1 MMRKVKKRSIITSL
15 GAAAMLASLSVGGT
29 AFAASTT
36 SVNSSTATTD
46 RAKTYQTQLEEHKN
60 LQAYTNPLTVQAL
73 TTTKGVLPD
82 ATSGISNWSQVP
94 AGTVAAWDN
103 KPEVNKAGTS
113 YGTVYVTFPDGSRSR
128 LAVYVTVKDGAASQ
142 SSENIT
148 TTTTSSDK
156 NSSAAV
162 ASKST
167 AKSSR
172 VESEAKT
179 SAQDTDNDTEKTT
192 TVDKA
197 DKNQAAKSSSKSDK
211 DVVVKDLGSTT
222 VTEKNVSVVS
232 NSKDKDKDSNPI
244 SVATRLPETVAK
256 ATNPLVIILGAL
268 IAAVS
273 GAVIWSKKL
282 KKRN

>member
-1 MMRKVKKRSIITSL
+1 MMRKIKKRSIITSL
-15 GAAAMLASLSVGGT
+15 GAAAMLASLSVGGP
-29 AFAASTT
+29 AFAASTINT
-36 SVNSSTATTD
+36 DSSTATTD
-46 RAKTYQTQLEEHKN
+46 QAKTYQTQLEEHKN
-60 LQAYTNPLTVQAL
+60 LQAYTNPLTVRAL

-128 LAVYVTVKDGAASQ
+128 LAVYVTVKDSAASQ
-142 SSENIT
+142 SSEKTN
-148 TTTTSSDK
+148 TTSSNK

-162 ASKST
+162 ASKSI
-167 AKSSR
+167 AKSSQ

-179 SAQDTDNDTEKTT
+179 SAKDTDTEKSI
-192 TVDKA
+192 TVDNKA
-197 DKNQAAKSSSKSDK
+197 DKDQASQSSSKSNQ

-232 NSKDKDKDSNPI
+232 NSKDKDKSSNPI

-256 ATNPLVIILGAL
+256 ATNPFVIICGAL

>member
-1 MMRKVKKRSIITSL
+1 MMRKIKKRSIITSL

-36 SVNSSTATTD
+36 NTDSSTATTD
-46 RAKTYQTQLEEHKN
+46 QAKTYQTQLEEHKN

-142 SSENIT
+142 SSENTT

-167 AKSSR
+167 AKSSQ

-179 SAQDTDNDTEKTT
+179 SAKDTDTEKTT

-197 DKNQAAKSSSKSDK
+197 DKDQAAKSSSKSDK

-256 ATNPLVIILGAL
+256 ATNPLVIIFGAL

>member
-1 MMRKVKKRSIITSL
+1 MMRKIKKRSIITSL

-29 AFAASTT
+29 AFAASTD
-36 SVNSSTATTD
+36 SSTATTD
-46 RAKTYQTQLEEHKN
+46 QAKTYQTQLEEHKN

-128 LAVYVTVKDGAASQ
+128 LAVYVTVKDSAASQ
-142 SSENIT
+142 SSENT
-148 TTTTSSDK
+148 NTTSSDK

-167 AKSSR
+167 TKSSQ

-179 SAQDTDNDTEKTT
+179 SAKDTDTEKST

-197 DKNQAAKSSSKSDK
+197 DKDQAAKSSSKANK

-232 NSKDKDKDSNPI
+232 NSKDKDKSSNPI

-256 ATNPLVIILGAL
+256 ATNPFVIICGAL

>member
-15 GAAAMLASLSVGGT
+15 GAAAMLASLSIGGT

-36 SVNSSTATTD
+36 NTDSNTETTD
-46 RAKTYQTQLEEHKN
+46 QAKTYQTQLEEHKN
-60 LQAYTNPLTVQAL
+60 LQAYTNPLTAQAL

-82 ATSGISNWSQVP
+82 ATSGISNWNQVP

-128 LAVYVTVKDGAASQ
+128 LAVYVTVKDSAASQ
-142 SSENIT
+142 SSEDTN
-148 TTTTSSDK
+148 TTSSNK
-156 NSSAAV
+156 KTVAA
-162 ASKST
+162 ASESTSKSSQT
-167 AKSSR
+167 D
-172 VESEAKT
+172 SEAKT
-179 SAQDTDNDTEKTT
+179 ATKDATKDTEKTNTVNKDQT
-192 TVDKA
+192 TKT
-197 DKNQAAKSSSKSDK
+197 SSKANK

-232 NSKDKDKDSNPI
+232 NSKDKTKSSNPI

-256 ATNPLVIILGAL
+256 ATNPWVVICGAV

-273 GAVIWSKKL
+273 GVVIWSKKL
-282 KKRN
+282 KKRS

>member
-1 MMRKVKKRSIITSL
+1 MMRKIKKRSIITSL

-36 SVNSSTATTD
+36 NTDSSTATTD
-46 RAKTYQTQLEEHKN
+46 QAKTYQTQLEEHKN

-128 LAVYVTVKDGAASQ
+128 LAVYVTVKDSAASP
-142 SSENIT
+142 SSEKTN
-148 TTTTSSDK
+148 TTSSNK

-162 ASKST
+162 ASKSI
-167 AKSSR
+167 AKSSQ

-179 SAQDTDNDTEKTT
+179 SAKDTDTEKST
-192 TVDKA
+192 TVDNKA
-197 DKNQAAKSSSKSDK
+197 DKDQASQSSSKSNQ

-232 NSKDKDKDSNPI
+232 NSKDKDKSSNPI

-256 ATNPLVIILGAL
+256 ATNPFVIICGVL

-273 GAVIWSKKL
+273 GAVIWSRKL

>member
-29 AFAASTT
+29 AFAASTD
-36 SVNSSTATTD
+36 SSTATTD
-46 RAKTYQTQLEEHKN
+46 QAKTYQTQLEEHKN

-128 LAVYVTVKDGAASQ
+128 LAVYVTVKDSAASQ
-142 SSENIT
+142 SSEDTN
-148 TTTTSSDK
+148 TTSSNK
-156 NSSAAV
+156 NSSPAV

-167 AKSSR
+167 AKSSQG
-172 VESEAKT
+172 ESETKT
-179 SAQDTDNDTEKTT
+179 SAKDTDTQKSTT
-192 TVDKA
+192 ADKA
-197 DKNQAAKSSSKSDK
+197 DKDQASKSSSKSNK

-232 NSKDKDKDSNPI
+232 NSKDKDKNSNPI

-256 ATNPLVIILGAL
+256 ATNPFVIIFGAL

>member
-46 RAKTYQTQLEEHKN
+46 QAKTYQTQLEEHKN

-82 ATSGISNWSQVP
+82 VTSGISNWSQVP

-142 SSENIT
+142 SSENTT

-167 AKSSR
+167 AKSSQ

-179 SAQDTDNDTEKTT
+179 SAKDTDTEKTT

-197 DKNQAAKSSSKSDK
+197 DKDQAAKSSSKSNE

-256 ATNPLVIILGAL
+256 ATNPLVIIFGAL

>member
-46 RAKTYQTQLEEHKN
+46 QAKTYQTQLEEHKN

-142 SSENIT
+142 SSENTT

-167 AKSSR
+167 AKSSQ

-179 SAQDTDNDTEKTT
+179 SAKDTDTEKTT

-197 DKNQAAKSSSKSDK
+197 DKDQAAKSSSKSDK

-232 NSKDKDKDSNPI
+232 NSKDKEKDSNPI

-256 ATNPLVIILGAL
+256 ATNPLVIIFGAL

>member
-1 MMRKVKKRSIITSL
+1 MMRKIKKRSIITSL

-36 SVNSSTATTD
+36 NTDSGTATTD
-46 RAKTYQTQLEEHKN
+46 QAKTYQTQLEEHKN
-60 LQAYTNPLTVQAL
+60 LQAYTNLLTVQAL

-128 LAVYVTVKDGAASQ
+128 LAVYVTVKDSAASQ
-142 SSENIT
+142 SSEKTN
-148 TTTTSSDK
+148 TTSSDK

-162 ASKST
+162 ASKSI
-167 AKSSR
+167 AKSSQ

-179 SAQDTDNDTEKTT
+179 SAKDTDTEKSN
-192 TVDKA
+192 TVDNKA
-197 DKNQAAKSSSKSDK
+197 DKDQASQSSSKSNQ

-232 NSKDKDKDSNPI
+232 NSKDKDKSSNPI

-256 ATNPLVIILGAL
+256 ATNPFVIICGAL

>member
-1 MMRKVKKRSIITSL
+1 MRKINKRSIITSL

-29 AFAASTT
+29 AFAASTD
-36 SVNSSTATTD
+36 SSTATTD
-46 RAKTYQTQLEEHKN
+46 QAKTYQTQLEEHKN

-128 LAVYVTVKDGAASQ
+128 LAVYVTVKDSAASQ
-142 SSENIT
+142 SSED

-167 AKSSR
+167 AKSSQ
-172 VESEAKT
+172 VKSEAKT
-179 SAQDTDNDTEKTT
+179 SAKDTDTQKST

-197 DKNQAAKSSSKSDK
+197 DKDQAAKSSSNSNK

-232 NSKDKDKDSNPI
+232 NSKDNDKNSNPI

-256 ATNPLVIILGAL
+256 ATNPFVIICGAL

>member
-36 SVNSSTATTD
+36 SAESSTATTD
-46 RAKTYQTQLEEHKN
+46 QAKTYQTQLEEHKN
-60 LQAYTNPLTVQAL
+60 LQAYTNPLAVRAL

-128 LAVYVTVKDGAASQ
+128 LAVYVTVKDSAASQ
-142 SSENIT
+142 SSENT
-148 TTTTSSDK
+148 NTTSSDK
-156 NSSAAV
+156 NSSAMV

-167 AKSSR
+167 AKSSQ

-179 SAQDTDNDTEKTT
+179 SAKDADNHMEKSTTVEKT
-192 TVDKA
+192 DK
-197 DKNQAAKSSSKSDK
+197 DQATKSSSRANE

-232 NSKDKDKDSNPI
+232 NAKDKDKSSNPI

-256 ATNPLVIILGAL
+256 ATNPFVIICGAL

>member
-1 MMRKVKKRSIITSL
+1 MMRKIKKRSIITSL

-29 AFAASTT
+29 AFAASTD
-36 SVNSSTATTD
+36 SSTATTD
-46 RAKTYQTQLEEHKN
+46 QAKTYQTQLEEHKN

-128 LAVYVTVKDGAASQ
+128 LAVYVTVKDSAASQ
-142 SSENIT
+142 SSENT
-148 TTTTSSDK
+148 NTTSSDK

-162 ASKST
+162 ASKSIT
-167 AKSSR
+167 KSSQ

-179 SAQDTDNDTEKTT
+179 SAKDTDPEKST

-197 DKNQAAKSSSKSDK
+197 DKDQAAKSSSKANK

-232 NSKDKDKDSNPI
+232 NSKDKDKSSNPI

-256 ATNPLVIILGAL
+256 ATNPFVIICGAL

>member
-1 MMRKVKKRSIITSL
+1 MRKVKKRSIITSL

-46 RAKTYQTQLEEHKN
+46 QAKTYQTQLEEHKN
-60 LQAYTNPLTVQAL
+60 LQAYNNPLTVQAL

-103 KPEVNKAGTS
+103 KPDVNKAGTS

-142 SSENIT
+142 SSENTT

-167 AKSSR
+167 AKSSQ

-179 SAQDTDNDTEKTT
+179 SAKDTDTEKTT

-197 DKNQAAKSSSKSDK
+197 DKDQAAKSSSKSDK

-256 ATNPLVIILGAL
+256 ATNPLVIIFGAL

>member
-36 SVNSSTATTD
+36 STDSSTATTNQ
-46 RAKTYQTQLEEHKN
+46 AKTYQTQLEEHKN

-142 SSENIT
+142 SSEN

-156 NSSAAV
+156 NSSAAGT
-162 ASKST
+162 SKST
-167 AKSSR
+167 AKSSQI
-172 VESEAKT
+172 EGEAKT
-179 SAQDTDNDTEKTT
+179 SAKDADNHMEKSTTVEKT
-192 TVDKA
+192 DK
-197 DKNQAAKSSSKSDK
+197 DQATKSSSRANE

-232 NSKDKDKDSNPI
+232 NSKDKDKSSNPL

-256 ATNPLVIILGAL
+256 ATNPFVIICGAL

>member
-46 RAKTYQTQLEEHKN
+46 QAKTYQTQLEEHKN

-82 ATSGISNWSQVP
+82 VTSGISNWSQVP

-142 SSENIT
+142 SSENTT

-167 AKSSR
+167 AKSSQ

-179 SAQDTDNDTEKTT
+179 SAKDTDTEKTT

-197 DKNQAAKSSSKSDK
+197 DKDQAAKSSSKSNK

-256 ATNPLVIILGAL
+256 ATNPLVIIFGAL

>member
-1 MMRKVKKRSIITSL
+1 MMRKIKKRSIITSL

-36 SVNSSTATTD
+36 NTDSSTATTD
-46 RAKTYQTQLEEHKN
+46 QAKTYQTQLEEHKN
-60 LQAYTNPLTVQAL
+60 LQAYTNPLTVRAL

-128 LAVYVTVKDGAASQ
+128 LAVYVTVKDSAASQ
-142 SSENIT
+142 SSEKTN
-148 TTTTSSDK
+148 TTSSNK

-162 ASKST
+162 ASKSI
-167 AKSSR
+167 AKSSQ

-179 SAQDTDNDTEKTT
+179 SAKDTDTEKST
-192 TVDKA
+192 TVDNKA
-197 DKNQAAKSSSKSDK
+197 DKDQASQSSSKSNQ

-232 NSKDKDKDSNPI
+232 NSKDKDKSSNPV

-256 ATNPLVIILGAL
+256 ATNPFVIICGAL

>member
-1 MMRKVKKRSIITSL
+1 MMRKINKRSIITSL

-29 AFAASTT
+29 AFAASTD
-36 SVNSSTATTD
+36 SSTATTD
-46 RAKTYQTQLEEHKN
+46 QAKTYQTQLEEHKN

-128 LAVYVTVKDGAASQ
+128 LAVYVTVKDSAASQ
-142 SSENIT
+142 SSEDTN
-148 TTTTSSDK
+148 TTSSDK
-156 NSSAAV
+156 NSLAAV

-167 AKSSR
+167 AKSSQ

-179 SAQDTDNDTEKTT
+179 SAKDTDTEKSTI
-192 TVDKA
+192 VDKA
-197 DKNQAAKSSSKSDK
+197 DKDQAAKSSSKSNK

-232 NSKDKDKDSNPI
+232 NSKDKDKNSNPI

-256 ATNPLVIILGAL
+256 ATNPFVIIFGAL

>member
-1 MMRKVKKRSIITSL
+1 MMRKVNKRNIITSL

-36 SVNSSTATTD
+36 SADSSTATTD
-46 RAKTYQTQLEEHKN
+46 QAKSYQTQLEEHKN

-128 LAVYVTVKDGAASQ
+128 LAVYVTVKDSAASQ
-142 SSENIT
+142 SSENT
-148 TTTTSSDK
+148 NTTSSDK

-167 AKSSR
+167 AKSSQ

-179 SAQDTDNDTEKTT
+179 SAKDTDTEKSTI
-192 TVDKA
+192 VDKA
-197 DKNQAAKSSSKSDK
+197 DKDQAAKSSSKSDK

-256 ATNPLVIILGAL
+256 ATNPLVIIFGAL

>member
-1 MMRKVKKRSIITSL
+1 MMRKINKRSIITSL

-29 AFAASTT
+29 AFAASTD
-36 SVNSSTATTD
+36 SSTATTD
-46 RAKTYQTQLEEHKN
+46 QAKTYQTQLEEHKN

-128 LAVYVTVKDGAASQ
+128 LAVYVTVKDGVASQ
-142 SSENIT
+142 SSENT
-148 TTTTSSDK
+148 NTTSSNK

-167 AKSSR
+167 AKSSQ

-179 SAQDTDNDTEKTT
+179 SAKDTDTQKST

-197 DKNQAAKSSSKSDK
+197 DKDQASKSSSKANK

-232 NSKDKDKDSNPI
+232 NSKDKDKSSNPI

-256 ATNPLVIILGAL
+256 ATNPFVIICGAL

>member
-1 MMRKVKKRSIITSL
+1 MMRKIKKRSIITSL

-29 AFAASTT
+29 AFAASTD
-36 SVNSSTATTD
+36 SSTATTD
-46 RAKTYQTQLEEHKN
+46 QAKTYQTQLEEHKN

-73 TTTKGVLPD
+73 TTIKGVLPD

-128 LAVYVTVKDGAASQ
+128 LAVYVTVKDSAASQ
-142 SSENIT
+142 SSENT
-148 TTTTSSDK
+148 NTTSSDK

-162 ASKST
+162 ASKSI
-167 AKSSR
+167 AKSSQ

-179 SAQDTDNDTEKTT
+179 SAKDTDPEKSA

-197 DKNQAAKSSSKSDK
+197 DKDQAAKSSSKANK

-232 NSKDKDKDSNPI
+232 NSKDKDKSSNPI

-256 ATNPLVIILGAL
+256 ATNPFVIICGAL

>member
-15 GAAAMLASLSVGGT
+15 GAAAMLASLSIGGT

-36 SVNSSTATTD
+36 NADSNTETTD
-46 RAKTYQTQLEEHKN
+46 QAKTYQTQLEEHKN
-60 LQAYTNPLTVQAL
+60 LQAYTNPLTTQAL

-82 ATSGISNWSQVP
+82 ATSGISNWNQVP
-94 AGTVAAWDN
+94 SGTVAAWDN

-128 LAVYVTVKDGAASQ
+128 LAVYVTVKDSAASQ
-142 SSENIT
+142 SSEDTN
-148 TTTTSSDK
+148 TTSSNK
-156 NSSAAV
+156 KTVAA
-162 ASKST
+162 ASESTSKSSQT
-167 AKSSR
+167 D
-172 VESEAKT
+172 SEAKT
-179 SAQDTDNDTEKTT
+179 ATKDATKDTEKTN
-192 TVDKA
+192 TVNKD
-197 DKNQAAKSSSKSDK
+197 QATKTSSKANK

-232 NSKDKDKDSNPI
+232 NSKDKTKSSNPI

-256 ATNPLVIILGAL
+256 ATNPWVVICGAV

-273 GAVIWSKKL
+273 GVVIWSKKL
-282 KKRN
+282 KKRS

>member
-46 RAKTYQTQLEEHKN
+46 QAKTYQTQLEEHKN

-73 TTTKGVLPD
+73 TTTKGVLPN

-128 LAVYVTVKDGAASQ
+128 LAVYVTVKDGVASQ
-142 SSENIT
+142 SSENT
-148 TTTTSSDK
+148 NTTSSDK

-167 AKSSR
+167 AKSSQ

-179 SAQDTDNDTEKTT
+179 SAKDTDTEKTT

-197 DKNQAAKSSSKSDK
+197 DKDQAAKSSSKSDK

-232 NSKDKDKDSNPI
+232 NSKNKDKDSNPI

-256 ATNPLVIILGAL
+256 ATNPLVIIFGAL

>member
-36 SVNSSTATTD
+36 SAESSTATTD
-46 RAKTYQTQLEEHKN
+46 QAKTYQTQLEEHKN
-60 LQAYTNPLTVQAL
+60 LQAYTNPLTVRAL

-142 SSENIT
+142 SSENT
-148 TTTTSSDK
+148 NTTSSDK
-156 NSSAAV
+156 SSSAAGT
-162 ASKST
+162 SKST
-167 AKSSR
+167 AKSSQI
-172 VESEAKT
+172 EGEAKT
-179 SAQDTDNDTEKTT
+179 SAKDADNHMEKSTTVEKT
-192 TVDKA
+192 DK
-197 DKNQAAKSSSKSDK
+197 DQATKSSSRANE

-232 NSKDKDKDSNPI
+232 NSKDKDKSSNPL

-256 ATNPLVIILGAL
+256 ATNPFVIICGAL

>member
-36 SVNSSTATTD
+36 SAESSTATTD
-46 RAKTYQTQLEEHKN
+46 QAKTYQTQLEEHKN

-142 SSENIT
+142 SSENTT

-167 AKSSR
+167 AKSSQ

-179 SAQDTDNDTEKTT
+179 SAKDTDTEKTT

-197 DKNQAAKSSSKSDK
+197 DKDQAAKSSSKSNK

-232 NSKDKDKDSNPI
+232 NSKDKDKNSNPI

-256 ATNPLVIILGAL
+256 ATNPLVIIFGAL

>member
-46 RAKTYQTQLEEHKN
+46 QAKTYQTQLEEHKN

-103 KPEVNKAGTS
+103 KPDVNKAGTS

-167 AKSSR
+167 AKSSQ

-179 SAQDTDNDTEKTT
+179 SAKDTDTEKSTI
-192 TVDKA
+192 VDKA
-197 DKNQAAKSSSKSDK
+197 DKDQAAKSSSKSDK

-256 ATNPLVIILGAL
+256 ATNPLVIIFGAL

>member
-36 SVNSSTATTD
+36 STDSSTATTD
-46 RAKTYQTQLEEHKN
+46 QAKTYQTQLEEHKN
-60 LQAYTNPLTVQAL
+60 LQAYTNPLTIQAL
-73 TTTKGVLPD
+73 TTTTRLFPD
-82 ATSGISNWSQVP
+82 ATRGISNWSQVP

-142 SSENIT
+142 SSENT
-148 TTTTSSDK
+148 NTTSSDK
-156 NSSAAV
+156 SSSAAGT
-162 ASKST
+162 SKST
-167 AKSSR
+167 AKSSQI
-172 VESEAKT
+172 EGEATT
-179 SAQDTDNDTEKTT
+179 SAKDADNHMEKSTTVEKT
-192 TVDKA
+192 DK
-197 DKNQAAKSSSKSDK
+197 DQATKSSSRANE

-232 NSKDKDKDSNPI
+232 NSKDKDKSSNPL

-256 ATNPLVIILGAL
+256 ATNPFVIICGAL

>member
-46 RAKTYQTQLEEHKN
+46 QAKTYQTQLEEHKN

-142 SSENIT
+142 SSENTT

-167 AKSSR
+167 AKSSQ

-179 SAQDTDNDTEKTT
+179 SAKDTDTEKTT

-197 DKNQAAKSSSKSDK
+197 DKDQAAKSSSKSDK

-256 ATNPLVIILGAL
+256 ATNPLVIIFGAL

>member
-46 RAKTYQTQLEEHKN
+46 QAKTYQTQLEEHKN

-142 SSENIT
+142 SSENTT

-179 SAQDTDNDTEKTT
+179 SAQDTDTEKTT

-197 DKNQAAKSSSKSDK
+197 DKDQAAKSSSKSDK

-232 NSKDKDKDSNPI
+232 NSKDKEKDSNPI

-256 ATNPLVIILGAL
+256 ATNPLVIIFGAL

>member
-1 MMRKVKKRSIITSL
+1 MMRKVKKRNIITSL

-36 SVNSSTATTD
+36 SADSSTATTD
-46 RAKTYQTQLEEHKN
+46 QAKSYQTQLEEHKN

-82 ATSGISNWSQVP
+82 ATSEISNWSQVP

-128 LAVYVTVKDGAASQ
+128 LAVYVTVKDSAASQ
-142 SSENIT
+142 SSENT
-148 TTTTSSDK
+148 NTTSSDK

-167 AKSSR
+167 AKSSQ

-179 SAQDTDNDTEKTT
+179 SAKDTDTEKSTI
-192 TVDKA
+192 VDKA
-197 DKNQAAKSSSKSDK
+197 DKDQAAKSSSKSDK

-256 ATNPLVIILGAL
+256 ATNPLVIIFGAL

>member
-1 MMRKVKKRSIITSL
+1 MMRKIKKRSIITSL

-36 SVNSSTATTD
+36 NTDSSTATTD
-46 RAKTYQTQLEEHKN
+46 QAKTYQTQLEEHKN

-103 KPEVNKAGTS
+103 MPEVNKAGTS

-128 LAVYVTVKDGAASQ
+128 LAVYVTVKDSAASP
-142 SSENIT
+142 SSEKTN
-148 TTTTSSDK
+148 TTSSNK

-162 ASKST
+162 ASKSI
-167 AKSSR
+167 AKSSQ

-179 SAQDTDNDTEKTT
+179 SAKDTDTEKSI
-192 TVDKA
+192 TVDNKA
-197 DKNQAAKSSSKSDK
+197 DKDQASQSSSKSNQ

-232 NSKDKDKDSNPI
+232 NSKDKDKSSNPI

-256 ATNPLVIILGAL
+256 ATNPFVIICGAL

>member
-29 AFAASTT
+29 AFAAST
-36 SVNSSTATTD
+36 D
-46 RAKTYQTQLEEHKN
+46 QAKNYQTQLEEHKN

-142 SSENIT
+142 SSENT
-148 TTTTSSDK
+148 NTTSSDK
-156 NSSAAV
+156 SSSAAGV
-162 ASKST
+162 SKSM
-167 AKSSR
+167 
-172 VESEAKT
+172 
-179 SAQDTDNDTEKTT
+179 D
-192 TVDKA
+192 
-197 DKNQAAKSSSKSDK
+197 
-211 DVVVKDLGSTT
+211 
-222 VTEKNVSVVS
+222 
-232 NSKDKDKDSNPI
+232 
-244 SVATRLPETVAK
+244 
-256 ATNPLVIILGAL
+256 
-268 IAAVS
+268 
-273 GAVIWSKKL
+273 
-282 KKRN
+282 

>member
-36 SVNSSTATTD
+36 SAESSTATTD
-46 RAKTYQTQLEEHKN
+46 QAKTYQTQLEEHKN

-142 SSENIT
+142 SSEN

-156 NSSAAV
+156 NSSAAGT
-162 ASKST
+162 SKST
-167 AKSSR
+167 AKSSQI
-172 VESEAKT
+172 EGEAKT
-179 SAQDTDNDTEKTT
+179 SAKDADNHMEKSTTVEKT
-192 TVDKA
+192 DK
-197 DKNQAAKSSSKSDK
+197 DQATKSSSRANE

-232 NSKDKDKDSNPI
+232 NAKDKDKSSNPI

-256 ATNPLVIILGAL
+256 ATNPFVIICGAL

>member
-46 RAKTYQTQLEEHKN
+46 QAKTYQTQLEEHKN
-60 LQAYTNPLTVQAL
+60 LQAYNNPLTVQAL

-94 AGTVAAWDN
+94 AGTVAVWDN
-103 KPEVNKAGTS
+103 KPDVNKAGTS

-142 SSENIT
+142 SSENTT

-167 AKSSR
+167 AKSSQ

-179 SAQDTDNDTEKTT
+179 SAKDTDTEKTT

-197 DKNQAAKSSSKSDK
+197 DKDQAAKSSSKSDK

-256 ATNPLVIILGAL
+256 ATNPLVIIFGAL

>member
-1 MMRKVKKRSIITSL
+1 MMRKIKKRSIITSL

-29 AFAASTT
+29 AFAASTINT
-36 SVNSSTATTD
+36 DSSTATTD
-46 RAKTYQTQLEEHKN
+46 QAKTYQTQLEEHKN
-60 LQAYTNPLTVQAL
+60 LQAYTNPLTVRAL

-128 LAVYVTVKDGAASQ
+128 LAVYVTVKDSAASQ
-142 SSENIT
+142 SSEKTN
-148 TTTTSSDK
+148 TTSSNK

-162 ASKST
+162 ASKSI
-167 AKSSR
+167 AKSSQ

-179 SAQDTDNDTEKTT
+179 SAKDTDTEKSI
-192 TVDKA
+192 TVDNKA
-197 DKNQAAKSSSKSDK
+197 DKDQASQSSSKSNQ

-232 NSKDKDKDSNPI
+232 NSKDKDKSSNPI

-256 ATNPLVIILGAL
+256 ATNPFVIICGAL

-273 GAVIWSKKL
+273 GAVILSL
-282 KKRN
+282 IHI

>member
-29 AFAASTT
+29 AFAASTD
-36 SVNSSTATTD
+36 SSTATTD
-46 RAKTYQTQLEEHKN
+46 QAKTYQTQLEEHKN

-128 LAVYVTVKDGAASQ
+128 LAVYVTVKDSAASQ
-142 SSENIT
+142 SSEDTN
-148 TTTTSSDK
+148 TTSSDK
-156 NSSAAV
+156 SSSAAV

-167 AKSSR
+167 DKSSQ
-172 VESEAKT
+172 VESESKASAK
-179 SAQDTDNDTEKTT
+179 DTENDTEKTT

-197 DKNQAAKSSSKSDK
+197 DKDQAAKSSSKANE

-232 NSKDKDKDSNPI
+232 NSKDKNSNPI

-256 ATNPLVIILGAL
+256 ATNPFVIICGAL

>member
-36 SVNSSTATTD
+36 SAESSTATTD
-46 RAKTYQTQLEEHKN
+46 QAKTYQTQLEEHKN
-60 LQAYTNPLTVQAL
+60 LQAYTNPLAVRAL

-128 LAVYVTVKDGAASQ
+128 LAVYVTVKDSAASQ
-142 SSENIT
+142 SSENT
-148 TTTTSSDK
+148 NTTSSDK
-156 NSSAAV
+156 NSSAMV

-167 AKSSR
+167 AKSSQ

-179 SAQDTDNDTEKTT
+179 SAKDADNHMEKSTTVEKT
-192 TVDKA
+192 DK
-197 DKNQAAKSSSKSDK
+197 DQATKSSSKANK

-232 NSKDKDKDSNPI
+232 NAKDKDKSSNPI

-256 ATNPLVIILGAL
+256 ATNPFVIICGAL

>member
-1 MMRKVKKRSIITSL
+1 MMRKVKKRNIITSL

-36 SVNSSTATTD
+36 SADSSTATTD
-46 RAKTYQTQLEEHKN
+46 QAKSYQTQLEEHKN

-128 LAVYVTVKDGAASQ
+128 LAVYVTVKDSAASQ
-142 SSENIT
+142 SSENT
-148 TTTTSSDK
+148 NTTSSDK

-167 AKSSR
+167 AKSSQ

-179 SAQDTDNDTEKTT
+179 SAKDTDTEKSTI
-192 TVDKA
+192 VDKA
-197 DKNQAAKSSSKSDK
+197 DKDQAAKSSSKSDK

-256 ATNPLVIILGAL
+256 ATNPLVIIFGAL